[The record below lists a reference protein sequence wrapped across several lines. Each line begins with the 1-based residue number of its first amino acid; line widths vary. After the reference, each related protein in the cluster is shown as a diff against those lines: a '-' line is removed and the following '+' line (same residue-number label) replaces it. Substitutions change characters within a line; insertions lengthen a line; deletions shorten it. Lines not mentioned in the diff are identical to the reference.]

1 MKPSRKVSWFVET
14 RGVTLWSR
22 DGSVCLSIPYPHAG
36 LWALI
41 ANGNYNPACAAEL
54 LSVLMSIGRQ
64 EAMREVEKTLAA
76 WRQEGFLSED

>member
-1 MKPSRKVSWFVET
+1 
-14 RGVTLWSR
+14 
-22 DGSVCLSIPYPHAG
+22 